1 MSEGNKQWFL
11 GLLVGIVLT
20 SLVSL
25 SMNKMMATEPPMK
38 VLPKTVIEAYNAG
51 LRDALVTNPVSPA
64 LEMVCVE
71 LWGKRQ

>member
-1 MSEGNKQWFL
+1 MSEGNKQWAL

-25 SMNKMMATEPPMK
+25 SMNKMRATEPPLE
-38 VLPKTVIEAYNAG
+38 VLPRTVIEAYNAG
-51 LRDALVTNPVSPA
+51 LKDALMTNPVSPA

>member
-25 SMNKMMATEPPMK
+25 SMNKMRATEPSLE
-38 VLPKTVIEAYNAG
+38 VLPRTVIEAYNAG
-51 LRDALVTNPVSPA
+51 LKDALMTNPVSPA